1 MFGVYNCYDL
11 FDGNGDAK
19 ESIPAFFTKKNMAV
33 TS

>member
-19 ESIPAFFTKKNMAV
+19 ESIPAFFTKKIWL
-33 TS
+33 